1 MNILKIYFERAML
14 KATINDNSP
23 AKTHTKVYMK
33 VSRAWDERVETLF
46 LSHRYFPWVIIFS
59 LWNSQTSNVW
69 LIRYALIEPI
79 KKIGEYRA
87 RVEMAS
93 WTSSDDFAISEGK

>member
-46 LSHRYFPWVIIFS
+46 LSHRYFP
-59 LWNSQTSNVW
+59 
-69 LIRYALIEPI
+69 
-79 KKIGEYRA
+79 
-87 RVEMAS
+87 
-93 WTSSDDFAISEGK
+93 